1 MTFPFEY
8 TGFHNKKGHN
18 KKGTT
23 LSFSQ
28 VLSLLFNDYEFKFS
42 QNHYKFT
49 WLLTLKFMQTDSDF
63 QVN

>member
-8 TGFHNKKGHN
+8 TGFHNKKG
-18 KKGTT
+18 TT

-28 VLSLLFNDYEFKFS
+28 VLNLLFNDYEFKFF

-49 WLLTLKFMQTDSDF
+49 WLLTVKFMQTDSNF
-63 QVN
+63 QIN